1 MQDFSV
7 LPPCN
12 IWYFSLSCSFWTPE
26 TARILVPNPSLLF
39 LKQATNPCVKKLK
52 AQSSKTTK
60 RCNAT
65 SIIIFKISHEFKLI
79 LMLPESWP
87 RHIPAAG
94 DASGAAEPGL
104 RAVLSILLHKLP
116 SAPSYTSKPLGLPG
130 CSCGQ
135 SHSYVLLKGRPGAK
149 PCPAVACQNFSEH
162 TGNETVRTH
171 TSGKGMYVLKCFLEI
186 LAGSGRM
193 RDLFPSLRGILRDM
207 Q

>member
-26 TARILVPNPSLLF
+26 TARILVPNPSLFF
-39 LKQATNPCVKKLK
+39 LKQAANPCVKKLK

-60 RCNAT
+60 RCNLT

-79 LMLPESWP
+79 LMLSESCS

-94 DASGAAEPGL
+94 DASGAAESSYVHLCP
-104 RAVLSILLHKLP
+104 SFTIPLLLP
-116 SAPSYTSKPLGLPG
+116 VTPARTVGLPG

-135 SHSYVLLKGRPGAK
+135 DDWYVLLKGRPGAM
-149 PCPAVACQNFSEH
+149 PCPAVLCQNFWEH
-162 TGNETVRTH
+162 TGNKTAHTC
-171 TSGKGMYVLKCFLEI
+171 TSGKGMVVLRCFLKI
-186 LAGSGRM
+186 LVLEGW
-193 RDLFPSLRGILRDM
+193 GIHCPASVVC
-207 Q
+207 

>member
-26 TARILVPNPSLLF
+26 TARILVPNPSLFF
-39 LKQATNPCVKKLK
+39 LKQAANPCVKKLK

-60 RCNAT
+60 RCNST

-79 LMLPESWP
+79 LMLSESCP

-94 DASGAAEPGL
+94 DASGAVEISYVHL
-104 RAVLSILLHKLP
+104 CLLCHKLP
-116 SAPSYTSKPLGLPG
+116 LLLPVTPARPLGLSD

-135 SHSYVLLKGRPGAK
+135 NDWYVLLEADLEPNPAQLCHAKISQSLQVMRPPVPPPLEKGWS
-149 PCPAVACQNFSEH
+149 F
-162 TGNETVRTH
+162 
-171 TSGKGMYVLKCFLEI
+171 
-186 LAGSGRM
+186 
-193 RDLFPSLRGILRDM
+193 
-207 Q
+207 